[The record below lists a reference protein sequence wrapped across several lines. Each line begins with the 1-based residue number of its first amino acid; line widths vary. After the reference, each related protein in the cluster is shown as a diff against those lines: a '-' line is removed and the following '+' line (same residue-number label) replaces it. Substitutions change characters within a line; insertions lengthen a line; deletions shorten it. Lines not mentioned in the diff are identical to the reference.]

1 MNLNLK
7 KRKLATIILALI
19 ILGFI
24 TGFYQQGQLVNLYN
38 LQASPAIN
46 DRNGE
51 MIALEPNSKGY
62 FNRPLENVPGK
73 IAALLV
79 KKEDRFFY
87 YHFGINPLS
96 IIQSASGYFGIGKR
110 KASSTISQQL
120 VKVLLGNELK
130 RDLGNKIK
138 ETFYT
143 LSLEVFHAKKE
154 ILKMYANS
162 IYFGNLAQGIL
173 EASRF
178 YFGVDPEMLTDAQI
192 FQLLATISSPTE
204 NNPAGKKN
212 QELTLAVSERMG
224 FPAQESDITKV
235 SEVLGNIKKH
245 DRVGD
250 SYFEL
255 KPFLAK
261 GIDSCRVSLD
271 QNLNSKIRETVRRNL
286 GNLADKEVK
295 NAAVVVIGLP
305 ENEILA
311 LIGSPDAG
319 SLDSGYQ
326 INMLFEP
333 RPIGST
339 IKPFI
344 YLKAF
349 EKGLR
354 PYSLVEDREYKYIT
368 ALGFPLYPKNFDY
381 RYRGQVNLHYAL
393 SNSLNVPAVKV
404 LEYVGLNDF
413 YYFLEND
420 LGIKPLQPWENY
432 QLGIAL
438 GSLDLSLFD
447 LARYFTIFP
456 QQGILKDLSIL
467 KCQNVGGRT
476 SHKTIGDPVSVILQP
491 VVKPGYIQLVNKILS
506 DRKTSIDQFGMKSEL
521 NLFQENYALKTG
533 TSRDFKDSWVVG
545 YTPDFLVGVWVG
557 NADASPTKG
566 VSGQQGA
573 GLIFSEVMELL
584 LNSSYNKKT
593 AFEFD
598 LVKEFRND
606 GDFNYGLEGDD
617 YQKALNLLTEKD
629 ESLILLPHDNDS
641 FLLELNTRIILRAS
655 QEVDW
660 FANNQFLGCG
670 KTWIFS
676 PQAFGNG
683 GDRVS
688 SVYQIK
694 AVSESGL
701 TQELTI
707 FVESN

>member
-1 MNLNLK
+1 MNNLK
-7 KRKLATIILALI
+7 KGTLAIIFTVVA
-19 ILGFI
+19 LGFAA
-24 TGFYQQGQLVNLYN
+24 GFYQQRQLINLYQN
-38 LQASPAIN
+38 QASPIIR

-51 MIALEPNSKGY
+51 IIALKPNSKGY
-62 FNRPLENVPGK
+62 FNLPLESVPEK
-73 IAALLV
+73 IADLLV

-96 IIQSASGYFGIGKR
+96 IIQTAGGYFGIGQR

-143 LSLEVFHAKKE
+143 LSLEAFHSKKE
-154 ILKMYANS
+154 ILKMYASS
-162 IYFGNLAQGIL
+162 IYFGNQAQGIL
-173 EASRF
+173 EASRL
-178 YFGVDPEMLTDAQI
+178 YFKADPEMLTDGQI
-192 FQLLATISSPTE
+192 FQLLAAIPSPTE
-204 NNPAGKKN
+204 NNPANEKN
-212 QELTLAVSERMG
+212 QELAEAILGKMG
-224 FPAQESDITKV
+224 FSKQDSSITEASAVRENMKG
-235 SEVLGNIKKH
+235 SSRPNGA
-245 DRVGD
+245 
-250 SYFEL
+250 YFEL
-255 KPFLAK
+255 NSFLDKDA
-261 GIDSCRVSLD
+261 GSCQVSLD
-271 QNLNSKIRETVRRNL
+271 QNLTLKIREAVKRNIE
-286 GNLADKEVK
+286 NLTDKDVK
-295 NAAVVVIGLP
+295 NGAVVVIGLP

-311 LIGSPDAG
+311 LVGSPNPG

-354 PYSLVEDREYKYIT
+354 PYTLVEDKEYKYIT

-381 RYRGQVNLHYAL
+381 QYHGLVNLHYAL

-404 LEYVGLNDF
+404 LEYVGLNNF
-413 YYFLEND
+413 YNFLEND
-420 LGIKPLQPWENY
+420 LGIKPLQLWDNY

-447 LARYFTIFP
+447 LAKYFTIFP
-456 QQGILKDLSIL
+456 QNGLLKEVRLYKD
-467 KCQNVGGRT
+467 
-476 SHKTIGDPVSVILQP
+476 GDCKKSSFETEKEIAN
-491 VVKPGYIQLVNKILS
+491 PGYIQLVNKILS

-545 YTPDFLVGVWVG
+545 YTPDFLVGVWIG

-593 AFEFD
+593 AFNFD
-598 LVKEFRND
+598 LVKEVND
-606 GDFNYGLEGDD
+606 EKGVDYGLEGDD
-617 YQKALNLLTEKD
+617 FQKTLNLMIEQD
-629 ESLILLPHDNDS
+629 ESLILLPHENDV
-641 FLLELNTRIILRAS
+641 FLLEADTKINLRGK
-655 QEVDW
+655 EVLDW
-660 FANNQFLGCG
+660 FVNEEFLGQSVSQ
-670 KTWIFS
+670 IFI
-676 PQAFGNG
+676 PK
-683 GDRVS
+683 S
-688 SVYQIK
+688 SGSYQIK
-694 AVSESGL
+694 ATSESGRI
-701 TQELTI
+701 QELTI
-707 FVESN
+707 FVRDN

>member
-1 MNLNLK
+1 MLV
-7 KRKLATIILALI
+7 LI
-19 ILGFI
+19 VAIFI
-24 TGFYQQGQLVNLYN
+24 AGFYQQKQLINLYEN
-38 LQASPAIN
+38 QASLIIR

-51 MIALEPNSKGY
+51 IIALKPNTKGY
-62 FNRPLENVPGK
+62 FNLPLENVPEK
-73 IAALLV
+73 IANLLV

-96 IIQSASGYFGIGKR
+96 IAQSAGGYLGIGQR

-143 LSLEVFHAKKE
+143 LSLEAFHTKKE
-154 ILKMYANS
+154 IMRMYANS
-162 IYFGNLAQGIL
+162 IYFGNGSQGIL
-173 EASRF
+173 EASRL
-178 YFGVDPEMLTDAQI
+178 YFKTDPEMLTDGQI
-192 FQLLATISSPTE
+192 FQLLAAISSPTE
-204 NNPAGKKN
+204 NNPANEKN
-212 QELTLAVSERMG
+212 QELAEAILENMKENSRLNDA
-224 FPAQESDITKV
+224 
-235 SEVLGNIKKH
+235 
-245 DRVGD
+245 
-250 SYFEL
+250 YFEL
-255 KPFLAK
+255 NLLLDKDA
-261 GIDSCRVSLD
+261 GSCQVSLD
-271 QNLNSKIRETVRRNL
+271 QSLTSKIREAVKRNVE
-286 GNLADKEVK
+286 NLADKDVK
-295 NAAVVVIGLP
+295 NAAAVVIGLP

-311 LIGSPDAG
+311 LVGSPDPG

-354 PYSLVEDREYKYIT
+354 PYTLVEDKEYKYIT

-381 RYRGQVNLHYAL
+381 QYHGLVNLHYAL

-413 YYFLEND
+413 YNFLEND
-420 LGIKPLQPWENY
+420 LGIKPLQPWDSY

-456 QQGILKDLSIL
+456 QNGLLKEIRLGKDGD
-467 KCQNVGGRT
+467 CQKT
-476 SHKTIGDPVSVILQP
+476 SFGTEKEIAKL
-491 VVKPGYIQLVNKILS
+491 GYIQLVNKILS
-506 DRKTSIDQFGMKSEL
+506 DRKTSIDQFGLKSEL
-521 NLFQENYALKTG
+521 NLFQQNYALKTG

-557 NADASPTKG
+557 NANASPTKG

-593 AFEFD
+593 AFELD
-598 LVKEFRND
+598 LVKEFKNEKGVD
-606 GDFNYGLEGDD
+606 YGLEGDD
-617 YQKALNLLTEKD
+617 FQKTLNLLIGKD
-629 ESLILLPHDNDS
+629 ESLMLLPHDNDI
-641 FLLELNTRIILRAS
+641 FLLEADTKISLRGKEIL
-655 QEVDW
+655 DW
-660 FANNQFLGCG
+660 FVNGEFLGQG
-670 KTWIFS
+670 VSQIFI
-676 PQAFGNG
+676 PK
-683 GDRVS
+683 S
-688 SVYQIK
+688 SGSYQIK
-694 AVSESGL
+694 AVSESGQI
-701 TQELTI
+701 QELTI
-707 FVESN
+707 LVRDN